1 MSRLHRVGLTG
12 NIAAGK
18 SSVAAAWRA
27 LGAPVVDAD
36 ELAREAVAPGSPGL
50 ARLVQAFG
58 PAILDEAGALDR
70 AALRRIVFADP
81 AARRTLEAI
90 THPEIARLRD
100 EAEARLEAAGERI
113 VVHDIPLL
121 FEVGLEDAFD
131 TLVLVDAPPEVRRE
145 RIVRERGLTEAEA
158 RAMIDAQM
166 PSAAKRPRADIVIDN
181 VGTPAELKR
190 EAERVWRQ
198 ILDRAAAS
206 G

>member
-131 TLVLVDAPPEVRRE
+131 TLVLVDAPPDVRRE

>member
-1 MSRLHRVGLTG
+1 MSGLYRVGLTG

-36 ELAREAVAPGSPGL
+36 ALAREAVAPGSRGL
-50 ARLVQAFG
+50 ARVVQAFG
-58 PAILDEAGALDR
+58 PGVLDEAGALDR
-70 AALRRIVFADP
+70 AALRRIAFADP
-81 AARRTLEAI
+81 EARRRLEAI

-100 EAEARLEAAGERI
+100 EAEARLAAAGERI
-113 VVHDIPLL
+113 IVHDIPLL

-131 TLVLVDAPPEVRRE
+131 TLVLVDAPPEVRRK

-158 RAMIDAQM
+158 QAMIDAQM
-166 PSAAKRPRADIVIDN
+166 PAAAKRARADIVIDN
-181 VGTPAELKR
+181 VGTPTELKR

-198 ILDRAAAS
+198 ILERAAAS